1 MVDEDTKD
9 LISAIQAYKT
19 GKPVQVY
26 MKETDTWKD
35 LTEEPNW
42 TSDNKYRAKP
52 FVPYRPF
59 NSIKECYDEM
69 VKHYPFGLLTN
80 RKEYIQVVEIF
91 EGTFNTCYIVIPK
104 EKTLVNFTF
113 TDAFNNYQFIDG
125 SKFGVEDNDP
135 KVETVKTY
143 TVSIRKEPYGLLSFV
158 KTIKEALDIN
168 LKEAMHVVN
177 KARKETHRIDN
188 LSKEA
193 AEKIVADINACGGD
207 AFVEQII
214 TKEDEDAAKLALTK
228 ALVKYIVSRRD

>member
-69 VKHYPFGLLTN
+69 AKHHPFGLLTN
-80 RKEYIQVVEIF
+80 GKEYVQVVEVF
-91 EGTFNTCYIVIPK
+91 EGTFNTCYIVIPE
-104 EKTLVNFTF
+104 EKILVNLTF
-113 TDAFNNYQFIDG
+113 TDAFNYYQFVDG
-125 SKFGVEDNDP
+125 SKFGVEDNDLEVKP
-135 KVETVKTY
+135 IETYSVQIRKLNVTLSLVKTVKDELHI
-143 TVSIRKEPYGLLSFV
+143 S
-158 KTIKEALDIN
+158 
-168 LKEAMHVVN
+168 LKEAKDIVDN
-177 KARKETHRIDN
+177 ARGTNGRIDN

-193 AEKIVADINACGGD
+193 AEKIAANINYWKGEAIII
-207 AFVEQII
+207 AKEQS
-214 TKEDEDAAKLALTK
+214 L
-228 ALVKYIVSRRD
+228 

>member
-26 MKETDTWKD
+26 IKETDTWKD

-69 VKHYPFGLLTN
+69 AKHYPFGLLTN
-80 RKEYIQVVEIF
+80 GKEYRQVVEVF
-91 EGTFNTCYIVIPK
+91 EGTFNTYYIVIP
-104 EKTLVNFTF
+104 EKKILVNLTF
-113 TDAFNNYQFIDG
+113 TDAFNYYQFIDG
-125 SKFGVEDNDP
+125 SKFGVEDNDL
-135 KVETVKTY
+135 
-143 TVSIRKEPYGLLSFV
+143 GV
-158 KTIKEALDIN
+158 KTIETYSVQIRKLSAVLPLVKTVKDALHIS
-168 LKEAMHVVN
+168 LKEAKDIVDN
-177 KARKETHRIDN
+177 ARGTNGRIDN

-207 AFVEQII
+207 AFVE
-214 TKEDEDAAKLALTK
+214 
-228 ALVKYIVSRRD
+228 